1 MRLHISKSA
10 HQLIKNNIMQK
21 ITWILL
27 VVLFW
32 STGATAQRSIKLA
45 LLKYNGGGDWYSV
58 VDALQN
64 LTDFCNQ
71 QLNMNFDPNYAT
83 VEVGSVELFNYPFLF
98 MTGHG
103 NIVLSDAEAEN
114 LRNYLIGGGFLY
126 VDDDYGMDPYFR
138 LAIKKVF
145 PEKELIELPFEHP
158 LFHQKFNFKN
168 GIPKT
173 HEHDNKPPQTFAI
186 LHEGRVV
193 CVYTYETN
201 ISDGWES
208 QEVHNDPEPIR
219 RISLEMGANIVQF
232 AFTQ

>member
-1 MRLHISKSA
+1 M
-10 HQLIKNNIMQK
+10 LIAAF
-21 ITWILL
+21 LL
-27 VVLFW
+27 VN
-32 STGATAQRSIKLA
+32 AEAQRSVKLA

-58 VDALQN
+58 VDALEN
-64 LTDFCNQ
+64 LTQFCNE
-71 QLNMNFDPNYAT
+71 QLYMSFDRNYGT
-83 VEVGSVELFNYPFLF
+83 VEVGSAEIFNYPFLF

-114 LRNYLIGGGFLY
+114 LRNYLLGGGFLY

-138 LAIKKVF
+138 VAIKKVF

-158 LFHQKFNFKN
+158 VFSQKFRFSN
-168 GIPKT
+168 GVPKV

-193 CVYTYETN
+193 CVYTAESN

-208 QEVHNDPEPIR
+208 QEVHNNPEALR
-219 RISLEMGANIVQF
+219 RRSLEMGANIVQF

>member
-1 MRLHISKSA
+1 MK
-10 HQLIKNNIMQK
+10 K

-27 VVLFW
+27 ATVLL
-32 STGATAQRSIKLA
+32 STSAEAQRSIKLA

-64 LTDFCNQ
+64 LTDFCNE

-83 VEVGSVELFNYPFLF
+83 VEVGSAEIFNYPFLF

-103 NIVLSDAEAEN
+103 NVVLSNAEAEN
-114 LRNYLIGGGFLY
+114 LRNYLLGGGFLY
-126 VDDDYGMDPYFR
+126 VDDDYGMDEYFR

-145 PEKELIELPFEHP
+145 PEKELVELPFEHP
-158 LFHQKFNFKN
+158 VYNQKFRFPN
-168 GIPKT
+168 GVPKV

-186 LHEGRVV
+186 LHEGRII
-193 CVYTYETN
+193 CIYTAESN

-208 QEVHNDPEPIR
+208 QEVHNDPEPVR
-219 RISLEMGANIVQF
+219 RRSLEMGANIVQF

>member
-1 MRLHISKSA
+1 MKRIIGTM
-10 HQLIKNNIMQK
+10 LIAAF
-21 ITWILL
+21 LL
-27 VVLFW
+27 VN
-32 STGATAQRSIKLA
+32 ADAQRSIKLA

-58 VDALQN
+58 VDALEN
-64 LTDFCNQ
+64 LTQFCNE
-71 QLNMNFDPNYAT
+71 QLYMSFDRNYGT
-83 VEVGSVELFNYPFLF
+83 VEVGSAEIFNYPFLF

-103 NIVLSDAEAEN
+103 NIVFSDAEAEN
-114 LRNYLIGGGFLY
+114 LRNYLLGGGFLY

-138 LAIKKVF
+138 VAIKKVF

-158 LFHQKFNFKN
+158 VFSQKFRFPN
-168 GIPKT
+168 GAPKV

-193 CVYTYETN
+193 CVYTAESN

-208 QEVHNDPEPIR
+208 QEVHNNPEALR
-219 RISLEMGANIVQF
+219 RRSLEMGANIVQF